1 MNQAR
6 RHFAIGLALSGAFG
20 ISGSAVAKGKGKAHH
35 HHDGSKLLGGNRKI
49 KGKHVIDKKGPNTV
63 SLDVTD
69 GGKIAGMHVKHE
81 KKGDLPITKYKTSK
95 KMAQAE
101 SGFQYASYIKVQG
114 TYLGTTYIGYSY
126 YDDYGD
132 EYVYWFPYDMIL
144 DGDTGAIEYVA
155 AA

>member
-1 MNQAR
+1 MNTTR
-6 RHFAIGLALSGAFG
+6 RLFNAGLALSALCAITGTAF
-20 ISGSAVAKGKGKAHH
+20 AKGKANHH
-35 HHDGSKLLGGNRKI
+35 NGAKLLGEKI
-49 KGKHVIDKKGPNTV
+49 KTKGKSNHVIDKKGVHTV
-63 SLDVTD
+63 SLDVSD
-69 GGKIAGMHVKHE
+69 GKIAGMHVKHA
-81 KKGDLPITKYKTSK
+81 KKGDLPVTKYKTKK
-95 KMAQAE
+95 KMAQRDSA
-101 SGFQYASYIKVQG
+101 FQYAAYMTVQD

>member
-1 MNQAR
+1 MNQSR
-6 RHFAIGLALSGAFG
+6 RHFALALAVSGTLG
-20 ISGSAVAKGKGKAHH
+20 MSGLSVAKGKAN
-35 HHDGSKLLGGNRKI
+35 HHDGKKLAGGKLKT
-49 KGKHVIDKKGPNTV
+49 KGKHVIDKKGAHTV
-63 SLDVTD
+63 SLDVAD

-81 KKGDLPITKYKTSK
+81 KKGDMPVKKYKTNK
-95 KMAQAE
+95 KLAMLQSQ
-101 SGFQYASYIKVQG
+101 SGYQHVAYMTVQG